1 MYEVRVLGKNIKY
14 EGNMLLSEIAKELE
28 IEAYVAKV
36 NNRMRELSYYVNYD
50 CEVEFLDLNDFDAV
64 RCYETS
70 MRYIIIMALEKM
82 YPGIQ
87 VKFNQCV
94 SRSISCE
101 ILNFKDK
108 IDVNFLEKLEAE
120 MQLIVKK
127 DIPIKRKKISKKEAI
142 KLYSSKGYFDKVE
155 VLKYRSEDS
164 VNLYECDGYENYMFG
179 YMVASTGY
187 LKKYRLKMYN
197 PNFVVQFPRAEEKG
211 EIPQFEDSPIFG
223 KMLADA
229 QKWSNDIE
237 CNTIPKLNKYINNNT
252 AVDLVNL
259 CETKH
264 SNMLAE
270 LGMKIKDNIEDIRVI
285 AIAGPSSSGKTT
297 FSNRLRIELMTRG
310 IKPIRISMDDYYLD
324 RDFAPKD
331 ENGKPDLEHIHA
343 LDIEKFNN
351 DLLLLIKGE
360 DVELPKFDFT
370 TGKRLKGKKIRIR
383 SNQPIIIE
391 GIHAL
396 NEELTS
402 SIPKHQK
409 FKIYL
414 SPLSQI
420 NIDNHNPINA
430 TDIRMLRRI
439 VRDEKFRKTHP
450 SSTFSMWSS
459 VRRGEFKWIYPWQEG
474 ADYIFNTELTYEL
487 GVIKKYAL
495 PVLES
500 INRDDKYFVSANR
513 LVKFLKYFKDIDD
526 RLVPCN
532 SLLREFIGESCF
544 Y

>member
-1 MYEVRVLGKNIKY
+1 M
-14 EGNMLLSEIAKELE
+14 
-28 IEAYVAKV
+28 
-36 NNRMRELSYYVNYD
+36 
-50 CEVEFLDLNDFDAV
+50 C
-64 RCYETS
+64 
-70 MRYIIIMALEKM
+70 
-82 YPGIQ
+82 
-87 VKFNQCV
+87 

-101 ILNFKDK
+101 ILNYQDR
-108 IDVNFLEKLEAE
+108 IDAKFLEKLELE
-120 MQLIVKK
+120 LKKIVEK
-127 DIPIKRKKISKKEAI
+127 DIPIRRKKITKKEAT
-142 KLYSSKGYFDKVE
+142 KLYSEKGYFDKIE
-155 VLKYRSEDS
+155 VLKYRVEDT

-187 LKKYRLKMYN
+187 LKKYKFKMYGS
-197 PNFVVQFPRAEEKG
+197 NFIVQFPRAEAKG
-211 EIPQFEDSPIFG
+211 EIPPFEDSPIFG
-223 KMLADA
+223 KMLVDA
-229 QKWSNDIE
+229 QKWSDDMD
-237 CNTIPKLNKYINNNT
+237 CNTIPKLNKYINNNNM
-252 AVDLVNL
+252 VDLVNL

-264 SNMLAE
+264 NNMLAD
-270 LGMKIKDNIEDIRVI
+270 LGMKIKDNIDNIRII

-310 IKPIRISMDDYYLD
+310 IKPIKISMDDYYLD
-324 RDFAPKD
+324 RNLAPLD
-331 ENGKPDLEHIHA
+331 EHGKPDLEHLHA
-343 LDIEKFNN
+343 LDVEKFNN
-351 DLLLLIKGE
+351 DLLSLIKGE
-360 DVELPKFDFT
+360 DVELPKFDFVS
-370 TGKRLKGKKIRIR
+370 GKRVKGKKVRIK

-396 NEELTS
+396 NEELTA

-409 FKIYL
+409 FKIYI

-450 SSTFSMWSS
+450 SATFSMWSS
-459 VRRGEFKWIYPWQEG
+459 VRRGEFRWIYPWQET

-487 GVIKKYAL
+487 CVIKKYAL

-500 INRDDKYFVSANR
+500 INRSDKYFVSANR

-526 RLVPCN
+526 KLVPCN

-544 Y
+544 A

>member
-1 MYEVRVLGKNIKY
+1 MYEVKVHGKTLKY
-14 EGNMLLSEIAKELE
+14 ESNMLLGDIAKELK

-50 CEVEFLDLNDFDAV
+50 CEIEFLDLNDFDAV

-70 MRYIIIMALEKM
+70 MRYIIIMVLERM
-82 YPGIQ
+82 IPGIQ
-87 VKFNQCV
+87 IKFNQCV

-101 ILNFKDK
+101 ILNYQDK
-108 IDVNFLEKLEAE
+108 IDVKFLEKLELE
-120 MQLIVKK
+120 LKKIVEK
-127 DIPIKRKKISKKEAI
+127 DIPIRRKKITKKEAT
-142 KLYSSKGYFDKVE
+142 KLYSEKGYFDKIE
-155 VLKYRSEDS
+155 VLKYRVEDT

-187 LKKYRLKMYN
+187 LKKYKLKMYGS
-197 PNFVVQFPRAEEKG
+197 NFIVQFPRAEAKG
-211 EIPQFEDSPIFG
+211 EIPPFEDSPIFG
-223 KMLADA
+223 KMLVDA
-229 QKWSNDIE
+229 QKWSDDMD
-237 CNTIPKLNKYINNNT
+237 CNTIPKLNKYINNNNM
-252 AVDLVNL
+252 VDLVNL

-264 SNMLAE
+264 NNMLAD
-270 LGMKIKDNIEDIRVI
+270 LGMKIKDNIDNIRII

-310 IKPIRISMDDYYLD
+310 IKPIKISMDDYYLD
-324 RDFAPKD
+324 RNLAPLD
-331 ENGKPDLEHIHA
+331 EHGKPDLEHLHA
-343 LDIEKFNN
+343 LDVEKFNN
-351 DLLLLIKGE
+351 DLLSLIKGE
-360 DVELPKFDFT
+360 DVELPKFDFVS
-370 TGKRLKGKKIRIR
+370 GKRVKGKKVRIK

-396 NEELTS
+396 NEELTA

-409 FKIYL
+409 FKIYI

-450 SSTFSMWSS
+450 SATFSMWSS
-459 VRRGEFKWIYPWQEG
+459 VRRGEFRWIYPWQET

-487 GVIKKYAL
+487 CVIKKYAL

-500 INRDDKYFVSANR
+500 INRSDKYFVSANR

-526 RLVPCN
+526 KLVPCN

-544 Y
+544 A